1 MALSDYI
8 TEKTEEKVAIP
19 FASPAMADQSANAL
33 TMADIQMATAE
44 KMAQN
49 RARAEELKKKIA
61 NLQAQNDELR
71 ARRDKIKANTLSD
84 MDEDKVVAMAKAK
97 GIKDSDI
104 ETWLRGRTARTNR
117 EISLGQKA
125 SLEAQE
131 REMAEANRQNAEQAI
146 FDAQAELVDAEK
158 AVPDEQLRAQDAI
171 VKAKRNKFERL
182 KRDYEKAYKV
192 RWEGVS
198 GPDGKTDDPNKK
210 GPQNAQNEP
219 QAPIVTLTEEEISV
233 LDEPT
238 IAKYNEPTAKNEDK
252 RKIKAEADKK
262 IREKNEADI
271 RRRNQLLGIKAD
283 LATIGAK
290 SGMDAAKIVNDFEK
304 SADRNDPVKRGAVS
318 RLKNFVG
325 KDKEF
330 KTWPS
335 LKKIFEMK

>member
-19 FASPAMADQSANAL
+19 FASPAMANQSANAL

-44 KMAQN
+44 KAAQN
-49 RARAEELKKKIA
+49 RTRAEELKKKIA
-61 NLQAQNDELR
+61 NLQAQNDQLR
-71 ARRDKIKANTLSD
+71 ARRDQIKANSLSD

-97 GIKDSDI
+97 GIKNDDI
-104 ETWLRGRTARTNR
+104 EAWLRGRTARTNR

-131 REMAEANRQNAEQAI
+131 RAMAEANRQNAEQAI
-146 FDAQAELVDAEK
+146 FDAQAELVAAEK

-192 RWEGVS
+192 RWEDVS
-198 GPDGKTDDPNKK
+198 GQDGKKDDPDKK
-210 GPQNAQNEP
+210 SPQNAQEYPKNVVVE
-219 QAPIVTLTEEEISV
+219 LTDEQIGV

-238 IAKYNEPTAKNEDK
+238 LAKYNEPTATNETK

-262 IREKNEADI
+262 IREKNEADE
-271 RRRNQLLGIKAD
+271 RRRQQIESVKGD

-290 SGMDAAKIVNDFEK
+290 NGMDAAKIVNGFDK
-304 SADRNDPVKRGAVS
+304 SADRNDPVKRAAVA

-330 KTWPS
+330 KTYKS
-335 LKKIFEMK
+335 LDKLMK